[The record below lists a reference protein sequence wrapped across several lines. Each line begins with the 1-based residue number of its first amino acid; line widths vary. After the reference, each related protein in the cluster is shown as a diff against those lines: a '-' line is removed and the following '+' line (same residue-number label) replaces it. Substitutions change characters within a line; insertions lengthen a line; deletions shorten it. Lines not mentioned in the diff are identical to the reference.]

1 MKRTKEFFEPIAKL
15 QIAFGIK
22 GKKKTSK
29 AISVIK
35 EDRQAFSVILGD
47 EIDLSEA
54 LKYPITSI
62 PLSIRNPDDTLR
74 QSPKNIFRNFLIDQ
88 SSAIQ
93 IEPHFQT
100 RWIIEI
106 IRSVKSKKTYKK
118 CFTALIKIV
127 VPYKHWNP
135 ESIEFICDT
144 CRSISSKS
152 CVFFK
157 SKHKNMMSRKDWAV
171 FFHNIENKQVLC
183 NLFANFIRKSH
194 LRDIS
199 DVPVVIANNVET

>member
-35 EDRQAFSVILGD
+35 EDRQAFSVILGN

-106 IRSVKSKKTYKK
+106 IRSVKSKKTKP
-118 CFTALIKIV
+118 T
-127 VPYKHWNP
+127 
-135 ESIEFICDT
+135 
-144 CRSISSKS
+144 KS
-152 CVFFK
+152 V
-157 SKHKNMMSRKDWAV
+157 SLH
-171 FFHNIENKQVLC
+171 
-183 NLFANFIRKSH
+183 
-194 LRDIS
+194 
-199 DVPVVIANNVET
+199 